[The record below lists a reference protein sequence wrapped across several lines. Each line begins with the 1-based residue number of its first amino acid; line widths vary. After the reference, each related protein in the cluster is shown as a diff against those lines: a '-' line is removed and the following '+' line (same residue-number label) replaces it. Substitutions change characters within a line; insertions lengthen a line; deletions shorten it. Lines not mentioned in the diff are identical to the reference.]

1 MPARNHVIA
10 FGLLIRACIYKWCV
24 KCESGTVE
32 FRGPAY
38 RILEKQNQLMIN
50 VRMLKKLD
58 SSATSLAFQGF

>member
-10 FGLLIRACIYKWCV
+10 FALLNSCLPLQV
-24 KCESGTVE
+24 VCESGIVE

-50 VRMLKKLD
+50 VRILKKLD